1 MTVWRSCW
9 IKPDPGTIRGSGAIG
24 ARSVV
29 VVQPTAIVFQL
40 PTILIQLA
48 LAIVKLSA
56 AIVQLTLPIVVLPL
70 AIAALLTAALV
81 ASIIIAAVV
90 IAIVVIGAAIAGTVG
105 VANRLL
111 NIADGVV
118 NKIGVRKLAA
128 QRQGAEDQSGQI
140 AFHRASLFGG
150 LALR

>member
-9 IKPDPGTIRGSGAIG
+9 IRHRANGAGS
-24 ARSVV
+24 V

-40 PTILIQLA
+40 PTILIQLT
-48 LAIVKLSA
+48 LAIVKLAA
-56 AIVQLTLPIVVLPL
+56 AIVQLTQPIVILAL
-70 AIAALLTAALV
+70 AIAALLTTLLIAPV
-81 ASIIIAAVV
+81 IIAAVA
-90 IAIVVIGAAIAGTVG
+90 IAIVVIGAAIARAVC
-105 VANRLL
+105 VINRLL

-128 QRQGAEDQSGQI
+128 QRQGAEDHSGQI

>member
-9 IKPDPGTIRGSGAIG
+9 IRHRPNGAG
-24 ARSVV
+24 SVV

-48 LAIVKLSA
+48 LAIVKLA
-56 AIVQLTLPIVVLPL
+56 QPIVILPL
-70 AIAALLTAALV
+70 AIAALLTTLLIAPV
-81 ASIIIAAVV
+81 IIAAVA
-90 IAIVVIGAAIAGTVG
+90 IAIVVIGAAIARAVC
-105 VANRLL
+105 VINRLL

-128 QRQGAEDQSGQI
+128 QRQGAEDHSGQI